1 MDHENQELSP
11 TVSQSGEPQEVVLR
25 YEAPV
30 TPIVERYVQPTP
42 LPGQP
47 KKHTSPRKKR
57 KGLKIFLFC
66 MLGLLLVSGVVT
78 ALWLGGAFDDHRS
91 YHDDDFEQRH
101 DEDYYDNSEHG
112 ETTIKRL
119 PNTDKVKLR
128 YNESH
133 GEKAHKVAPDGGLL
147 LGTAAE
153 HPGQLLETPAAEDR
167 LPEVGG
173 NFVQGESEVASINMV
188 YGSASVGARSMTSSS
203 SPGIALKSEGISYC
217 AAARIPIVYAN
228 ISRGGPGVG
237 AIQPAQQDYFQAT
250 KASGNGGFEMIV
262 LAPATVQEAVDLTYK
277 AFDLADRDRNP
288 VLILADGVIG
298 TMMEPV
304 ELPEMKSDEEIAAIR
319 ESKKK
324 WACIGHELDLPNR
337 SWIEPGQWDTNK
349 MQRVNEEAAALYA
362 SWEKDVMVEEYCTED
377 AEVVITAYGISGR
390 IAKSVVEMMRAE
402 GKKVGLIR
410 PITVHP
416 FPKAAFDKL
425 DYGTCHAI
433 LDVEMSI
440 PAQMVEDVDHAVRG
454 RCPIKTCLC
463 SGGNVMSRE
472 AVVEAV
478 EKLLNK

>member
-1 MDHENQELSP
+1 MARVLMKGCEAIAEAAVRAGCRFFAGYP
-11 TVSQSGEPQEVVLR
+11 ITPQ
-25 YEAPV
+25 
-30 TPIVERYVQPTP
+30 
-42 LPGQP
+42 
-47 KKHTSPRKKR
+47 
-57 KGLKIFLFC
+57 
-66 MLGLLLVSGVVT
+66 
-78 ALWLGGAFDDHRS
+78 
-91 YHDDDFEQRH
+91 
-101 DEDYYDNSEHG
+101 
-112 ETTIKRL
+112 
-119 PNTDKVKLR
+119 
-128 YNESH
+128 NEIP
-133 GEKAHKVAPDGGLL
+133 EYFAR
-147 LGTAAE
+147 
-153 HPGQLLETPAAEDR
+153 R

-173 NFVQGESEVASINMV
+173 SFVQGESEVASINMV
-188 YGSASVGARSMTSSS
+188 YGAASVGARSMTSSS

-217 AAARIPIVYAN
+217 AAARIPMVYAN

-262 LAPATVQEAVDLTYK
+262 LTPATVQEAVDLTCK
-277 AFDLADRDRNP
+277 AFELADRDRNP

-304 ELPEMKSDEEIAAIR
+304 ELPEMMSDEEIAAIR

-324 WACIGHELDLPNR
+324 WACIGHPLDYAHR
-337 SWIEPGQWDTNK
+337 AWIQPGQWDTNK
-349 MQRVNEEAAALYA
+349 MQAVNEEALRLYN

-416 FPKAAFDKL
+416 FPKASFEKL
-425 DYGTCHAI
+425 DYGTCRAI

-440 PAQMVEDVDHAVRG
+440 PAQLAEDVDHAVRG
-454 RCPIKTCLC
+454 RCPIETCLC
-463 SGGNVMSRE
+463 SGGNIMSRE

-478 EKLLNK
+478 EKLLNR

>member
-1 MDHENQELSP
+1 MARVLMKGCEAIAEAAVRAGCRFFAGYP
-11 TVSQSGEPQEVVLR
+11 ITPQ
-25 YEAPV
+25 
-30 TPIVERYVQPTP
+30 
-42 LPGQP
+42 
-47 KKHTSPRKKR
+47 
-57 KGLKIFLFC
+57 
-66 MLGLLLVSGVVT
+66 
-78 ALWLGGAFDDHRS
+78 
-91 YHDDDFEQRH
+91 
-101 DEDYYDNSEHG
+101 
-112 ETTIKRL
+112 
-119 PNTDKVKLR
+119 
-128 YNESH
+128 NEIP
-133 GEKAHKVAPDGGLL
+133 EYFAR
-147 LGTAAE
+147 
-153 HPGQLLETPAAEDR
+153 R

-304 ELPEMKSDEEIAAIR
+304 ELPEMKSEEEVAAIR

-377 AEVVITAYGISGR
+377 AEVVIAAYGISGR
-390 IAKSVVEMMRAE
+390 IAKSV
-402 GKKVGLIR
+402 
-410 PITVHP
+410 
-416 FPKAAFDKL
+416 
-425 DYGTCHAI
+425 
-433 LDVEMSI
+433 
-440 PAQMVEDVDHAVRG
+440 AVSYTHLTL
-454 RCPIKTCLC
+454 PT
-463 SGGNVMSRE
+463 NSR
-472 AVVEAV
+472 V
-478 EKLLNK
+478 

>member
-1 MDHENQELSP
+1 MARVLMKGCEAIAEAAVRAGCHFFAGYP
-11 TVSQSGEPQEVVLR
+11 ITPQ
-25 YEAPV
+25 
-30 TPIVERYVQPTP
+30 
-42 LPGQP
+42 
-47 KKHTSPRKKR
+47 
-57 KGLKIFLFC
+57 
-66 MLGLLLVSGVVT
+66 
-78 ALWLGGAFDDHRS
+78 
-91 YHDDDFEQRH
+91 
-101 DEDYYDNSEHG
+101 
-112 ETTIKRL
+112 
-119 PNTDKVKLR
+119 
-128 YNESH
+128 NEIP
-133 GEKAHKVAPDGGLL
+133 EYFAR
-147 LGTAAE
+147 
-153 HPGQLLETPAAEDR
+153 R

-173 NFVQGESEVASINMV
+173 SFVQGESEVASINMV
-188 YGSASVGARSMTSSS
+188 YGAASVGARSMTSSS

-217 AAARIPIVYAN
+217 AAARIPMVYAN

-262 LAPATVQEAVDLTYK
+262 LAPATVQEAVDLTCK
-277 AFDLADRDRNP
+277 AFELADRDRNP

-304 ELPEMKSDEEIAAIR
+304 ELPEMMSDEEIAAIR

-324 WACIGHELDLPNR
+324 WACIGHPLDYAHR
-337 SWIEPGQWDTNK
+337 AWIQPGQWDTNK
-349 MQRVNEEAAALYA
+349 MQAVNEEALRLYN

-416 FPKAAFDKL
+416 FPKASFEKL
-425 DYGTCHAI
+425 DYGTCRAI

-440 PAQMVEDVDHAVRG
+440 PAQLAEDVDHAVRG
-454 RCPIKTCLC
+454 RCPIETCLC
-463 SGGNVMSRE
+463 SGCNIMSRE

-478 EKLLNK
+478 EKLLNR

>member
-1 MDHENQELSP
+1 MARVLMKGCEAIAEAAVRAGCRFFAGYP
-11 TVSQSGEPQEVVLR
+11 ITPQ
-25 YEAPV
+25 
-30 TPIVERYVQPTP
+30 
-42 LPGQP
+42 
-47 KKHTSPRKKR
+47 
-57 KGLKIFLFC
+57 
-66 MLGLLLVSGVVT
+66 
-78 ALWLGGAFDDHRS
+78 
-91 YHDDDFEQRH
+91 
-101 DEDYYDNSEHG
+101 
-112 ETTIKRL
+112 
-119 PNTDKVKLR
+119 
-128 YNESH
+128 NEIP
-133 GEKAHKVAPDGGLL
+133 EYFAR
-147 LGTAAE
+147 
-153 HPGQLLETPAAEDR
+153 R

-237 AIQPAQQDYFQAT
+237 AIQPAQQDYFQGT
-250 KASGNGGFEMIV
+250 M
-262 LAPATVQEAVDLTYK
+262 APATVQEAVDLTYK

-454 RCPIKTCLC
+454 LCPIKTCLC